1 MMTPNEI
8 EKFIMNVPE
17 FCERYSIPLDYYEYN
32 QEYYLRADT
41 SNSGIQ
47 NVDPY
52 LELVIRTQY
61 PNAVFVPDK
70 VWTVYRLGTVF
81 DLIQNPGKT
90 IVTAAERLRASL
102 PNLIASEIVGVQ
114 PMDCTLGAV
123 STLITQNS
131 KDNNADQGATHDQ

>member
-1 MMTPNEI
+1 MTPNEI
-8 EKFIMNVPE
+8 KTFAMTVTE
-17 FCERYSIPLDYYEYN
+17 FCERHGIPLEYYEHD
-32 QEYYLRADT
+32 QEYYLRANITDVT
-41 SNSGIQ
+41 NPTIHGYLKVIIHIQHPNSVCIL
-47 NVDPY
+47 DADW
-52 LELVIRTQY
+52 L
-61 PNAVFVPDK
+61 
-70 VWTVYRLGTVF
+70 VYRLGTVF

-131 KDNNADQGATHDQ
+131 KDDNTDQGTTHDQ